1 MSSNSKKAYKSKTN
15 TRTELNVEE
24 EEAEAKLEIVIVV
37 VTWAAMENIYLCM
50 YVCVYEAQRIIVKYN
65 MQLGSLKTC
74 RTSNTMV
81 IKIHLSMRGRKS
93 ATNNNNSNNISNTN
107 NKQHMLRRAYASTLV
122 CVLKWICTCAG
133 AYTTESAAAEYE
145 ETKAKQNGLLQQQP

>member
-1 MSSNSKKAYKSKTN
+1 
-15 TRTELNVEE
+15 
-24 EEAEAKLEIVIVV
+24 
-37 VTWAAMENIYLCM
+37 MENIYLCM

-93 ATNNNNSNNISNTN
+93 ATTTTATISAILTTNNICLDVLMQVRLCVYSNEYVRVPVHIQLNRRQLSMRKPKQNKTVYYNSSHSSKVAEN
-107 NKQHMLRRAYASTLV
+107 NK
-122 CVLKWICTCAG
+122 
-133 AYTTESAAAEYE
+133 
-145 ETKAKQNGLLQQQP
+145 N